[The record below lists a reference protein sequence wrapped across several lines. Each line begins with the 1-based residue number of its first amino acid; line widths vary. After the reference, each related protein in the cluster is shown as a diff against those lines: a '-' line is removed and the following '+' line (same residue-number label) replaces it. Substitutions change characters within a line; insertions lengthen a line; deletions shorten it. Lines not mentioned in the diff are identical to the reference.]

1 MNRLNRSKK
10 EKIFLIK
17 LLYATGDLQV
27 QLHKAG
33 LTHCEM
39 TLNNLMRLLIE
50 EIKK

>member
-1 MNRLNRSKK
+1 MDRLKRTKK

-17 LLYATGDLQV
+17 LLYDTGDLQV

-33 LTHCEM
+33 LVHCEM
-39 TLNNLMRLLIE
+39 ILNNLMRLLIE